1 MSYNIAINDS
11 IYIRELLK
19 DDIEVL
25 RILRNRSI
33 NRKNFI
39 YQKEISYESQQIWFN
54 SYLKNFQDYMYSV
67 VRKSDNSIIGFAA
80 IYDIN
85 NGEAEFGRLIV
96 DKDKYNQSGLGK
108 FILKYLINIAR
119 DEFHLQK
126 LKLEVF
132 ADNIP
137 ALKIYEQCGFIEYDR
152 TSLDNRILIKMELHL

>member
-1 MSYNIAINDS
+1 MSCNIAMNDS
-11 IYIRELLK
+11 IYIRELHK
-19 DDIEVL
+19 DDIEFL
-25 RILRNRSI
+25 RVLRNRSV
-33 NRKNFI
+33 NRKSFI
-39 YQKEISYESQQIWFN
+39 YEKEISCESQQIWFN

-67 VRKSDNSIIGFAA
+67 VRKSDDSIIGFAA

-85 NGEAEFGRLIV
+85 NNEAEFGRLIV
-96 DKDKYNQSGLGK
+96 DKDKYNQPGLGK

-137 ALKIYEQCGFIEYDR
+137 ALKIYEQCGFKEYDSD
-152 TSLDNRILIKMELHL
+152 SLDKNSII

>member
-1 MSYNIAINDS
+1 MSCTIAMNDS
-11 IYIRELLK
+11 IYIRELHK
-19 DDIEVL
+19 DDIEFL
-25 RILRNRSI
+25 RVLRNRSV

-39 YQKEISYESQQIWFN
+39 YQKEISCESQQIWFN

-67 VRKSDNSIIGFAA
+67 VRKSIIGFAA

-85 NGEAEFGRLIV
+85 NNEAEFGRLIV
-96 DKDKYNQSGLGK
+96 DKDKYNQPGLGK

-137 ALKIYEQCGFIEYDR
+137 ALKIYEQCGFKEYDSA
-152 TSLDNRILIKMELHL
+152 SLDNRILIKMELYL

>member
-1 MSYNIAINDS
+1 MSCNIAVNDS

-19 DDIEVL
+19 DDIEFL
-25 RILRNRSI
+25 RVLRNRSV

-67 VRKSDNSIIGFAA
+67 VRKSDDSIIGFAA

-85 NGEAEFGRLIV
+85 NNEAEFGRLIV
-96 DKDKYNQSGLGK
+96 DKDK
-108 FILKYLINIAR
+108 
-119 DEFHLQK
+119 FHLQK

-137 ALKIYEQCGFIEYDR
+137 ALKIYEQCGFKEYDR
-152 TSLDNRILIKMELHL
+152 TSLDNRILIKMELYL